1 MHNTKIKTGILL
13 SLLCVLPT
21 QADTTIN
28 VAASLLNFDYEEF
41 DESGNSFNTEKG
53 IIPGTFIYISS
64 SGKSSRLTN
73 SVGVELYGGQVNYDG
88 QTQSGIPLT
97 TDTNETIYRLFY
109 KLDWSPEN
117 YGVSTYGKATW
128 QQWGRDILS
137 NRLTSGLFERY
148 QWWAF
153 ELGFSLPLHKDNK
166 NTWLFEFGITRT
178 SNGTIQIDLDRQG
191 FGRPK
196 LDLGNGSGFTAAL
209 HYQFTMS
216 AQSEIGFELRHQ
228 RWTFGRSNTKRISN
242 GSILL
247 DITEP
252 RSISQHS
259 SASITYRYY
268 YF

>member
-1 MHNTKIKTGILL
+1 MHNAKIKIGILL
-13 SLLCVLPT
+13 SLLYVLPI

-28 VAASLLNFDYEEF
+28 AAASLLNFDYEEF

-53 IIPGTFIYISS
+53 IIPGAFIYISS
-64 SGKSSRLTN
+64 TGKSSRLTN
-73 SVGVELYGGQVNYDG
+73 SAGVELYGGQVNYDG
-88 QTQSGIPLT
+88 ETQSGIPLT

-109 KLDWSPEN
+109 KLNGSLEN
-117 YGVSTYGKATW
+117 YGVSAYGKVTW
-128 QQWGRDILS
+128 QQWDRDILS

-166 NTWLFEFGITRT
+166 STWLFELGATRT

-191 FGRPK
+191 FGRPE
-196 LDLGNGSGFTAAL
+196 LDLDNGSGFTTAL
-209 HYQFTMS
+209 RYQFTMS
-216 AQSEIGFELRHQ
+216 ARSEIGFELRHQ
-228 RWTFGRSNTKRISN
+228 LWTFGRSNTKTISN

-252 RSISQHS
+252 RSVSKHS